1 MKAKIAILAILLLP
15 IGASA
20 QDSLQS
26 LFEYEKSRA
35 LAAIDDQRELA
46 VRARRLSGISPEDSA
61 RIVDFIERLDK
72 EKRRLNDPGL
82 GDFYVSTIAHGVHS
96 GAYSSVGSL
105 LHNGETICSGTL
117 VGRER
122 FLTAKHCFH
131 VSGDPADFAVY
142 FQHAGI
148 FELDEISSPPND
160 DLDVAIV
167 HLQQGVVGIPVSEAP
182 YALTDD
188 GKLLQV
194 VGFGITEEAAIDS
207 GIKRRGGVLTKE
219 CSEDADQFI
228 CWDFNPPYD
237 LFGTNSNICSR
248 DSGGPVGASVDGELQ
263 AIDGIAARV
272 PVIFQ
277 CHISSESWSLRVQP
291 TAGWISQIVALD
303 GPASISEIPDCCGDG
318 AVVSV
323 HEGTLPTDIG
333 FDLVAYEFNVS
344 SGVRNL
350 RIGLNAADT
359 PTSDLDLMVAPTIVA
374 PDTKSCTDAG
384 RYVFCEY
391 QFAGDPP
398 SDWTVVVKHAGG
410 AQTFFQLVVTAFES
424 TE

>member
-1 MKAKIAILAILLLP
+1 MKARIAILAILLLA

-26 LFEYEKSRA
+26 LSEYEKSRT
-35 LAAIDDQRELA
+35 LAAIEEQRQLA
-46 VRARRLSGISPEDSA
+46 VKAQRLSGISPEDSA
-61 RIVDFIERLDK
+61 RIVDFLERLDE
-72 EKRRLNDPGL
+72 EKRRLDDSGL

-96 GAYSSVGSL
+96 AAYPSVGAL

-117 VGRER
+117 VGRQR

-131 VSGDPADFAVY
+131 VSDDPAEFAVY

-160 DLDVAIV
+160 DLDIAII
-167 HLQQGVVGIPVSEAP
+167 HLQQNVVGIPVSQAP
-182 YALTDD
+182 LTLTGD

-194 VGFGITEEAAIDS
+194 VGFGITEEVAIDS
-207 GIKRRGGVLTKE
+207 GIKRRGGVLTEE
-219 CSEDADQFI
+219 CSHDADQFI

-237 LFGTNSNICSR
+237 PLGTNSNICSR
-248 DSGGPVGASVDGELQ
+248 DSGGPVGPSVGGALQ
-263 AIDGIAARV
+263 TIDGVAARV

-277 CHISSESWSLRVQP
+277 CHVSSKSWSLRVQP
-291 TAGWISQIVALD
+291 TASWIGQIVAMD
-303 GPASISEIPDCCGDG
+303 GPAPMSEIPDCCGDG
-318 AVVSV
+318 AKVSV
-323 HEGTLPTDIG
+323 HDDTLPTDIG
-333 FDLVAYEFNVS
+333 FDLIAYEFNVS
-344 SGVRNL
+344 SGVRTL

-359 PTSDLDLMVAPTIVA
+359 PTSDLDLMVAPAIAA
-374 PDTKSCTDAG
+374 PDTKSCTDVG

-391 QFAGDPP
+391 EFADDPP